1 MSRFTKYDEKKKLAL
16 KQFEQLN
23 EDSYKTKLKLDQEND
38 EFLKYAENCI
48 RDYHKQGKDITPLLL
63 ELKRYKKTATLC
75 GSFKFYLSVF
85 SYFIVCRAPAFVI
98 GLVL

>member
-1 MSRFTKYDEKKKLAL
+1 MFKLFVSKL
-16 KQFEQLN
+16 HFPKIFKNKQFEQLN

-63 ELKRYKKTATLC
+63 ELKRYKKTAT
-75 GSFKFYLSVF
+75 F
-85 SYFIVCRAPAFVI
+85 A
-98 GLVL
+98 